1 MLKIAN
7 PQEMEPRFLEKVDLS
22 EVLFFR
28 LQPGEDLFK
37 RIVEVCKEN
46 KIERAM
52 ILSAIGSLCD
62 VAFRDLKTGID
73 LPVNVDKTNL
83 MKEYG
88 PFDVNVDK
96 TNLMKE
102 YGPFELLTLE
112 GNIFPLVGEFGA
124 LKHGDLVVHLHAT
137 LGMAYGNVFGGHI
150 FEATIF
156 TTTEIFL
163 AKVKNSNVKKKQSAV
178 TGLTEMRA
186 DL

>member
-1 MLKIAN
+1 MLKITN
-7 PQEMEPRFLEKVDLS
+7 PEEMEPKFLEQVDLT

-37 RIVEVCKEN
+37 RIAEVCKEN
-46 KIERAM
+46 NIQRAM
-52 ILSAIGSLCD
+52 IISAIGSLCD
-62 VAFRDLKTGID
+62 VAFRDLKTGIE
-73 LPVNVDKTNL
+73 LP
-83 MKEYG
+83 
-88 PFDVNVDK
+88 VNVDK

-112 GNIFPLVGEFGA
+112 GNVFPLVGDFGA
-124 LKHGDLVVHLHAT
+124 LKHGDLVLHLHAT
-137 LGMAYGNVFGGHI
+137 LGTAYGNVFGGHL

-163 AKVKNSNVKKKQSAV
+163 AKVKNSSVKKKQSPV

>member
-7 PQEMEPRFLEKVDLS
+7 PEGMEPRFLEKVDLS
-22 EVLFFR
+22 EVIFTR
-28 LQPGEDLFK
+28 LRPGEDLFK
-37 RIVEVCKEN
+37 TLTEVCKEN
-46 KIERAM
+46 GLERAV

-73 LPVNVDKTNL
+73 LS
-83 MKEYG
+83 
-88 PFDVNVDK
+88 VNVDK

-112 GNIFPLVGEFGA
+112 GNVVPLVGEFGA
-124 LKHGDLVVHLHAT
+124 LKDGDLVLHLHAT
-137 LGMAYGNVFGGHI
+137 LGTAYGNVFGGHL

-156 TTTEIFL
+156 TTTEIFI
-163 AKVKNSNVKKKQSAV
+163 AKAKNSAVKKKQSAV
-178 TGLTEMRA
+178 TGLTEMRR